1 MSQITWRNVSG
12 PNFGDVAGLASGAA
26 RTFEQAFGAL
36 NTVAGTEADLSQKNY
51 LTQQAQEQQDY
62 SRGQD
67 ALVNERADA
76 RLDIAKSQDK
86 RAADRFADD
95 LLTSTQSRNIA
106 KTRNDQ
112 ATTLFGQEQLQYK
125 RNEVDRGQRIAAEE
139 AIQGIVDTANSP
151 EDYPRLARAYAE
163 KNNLDPTEEATLLQ
177 NLRTRDQNLFG
188 LTETQQ
194 RVIQEQQAGDQQATQ
209 ILDRELGAQ
218 EQAVATEL
226 NVDPQLLQLGQ
237 SGNTDITAER
247 NALDKRLDS
256 GGSADLVKYFTEEVG
271 RAPTVEEFNYIVG
284 RSEEV
289 DSSPFFGGGTEFKGV
304 FEGGYTS
311 VIDEYRNAIGKGDDA
326 EQRKNVEEYLKF
338 TDKTNTVRRN
348 AAQSAED
355 RLLNLQRQQR
365 ENNKARY
372 GGLQSNPV
380 FAQTGNTPETNASLA
395 QLNKLYQT
403 LTNAQ

>member
-36 NTVAGTEADLSQKNY
+36 NEVAGTEADLSQKNF
-51 LTQQAQEQQDY
+51 LTQQKQEQQDY
-62 SRGQD
+62 TRGQD

-76 RLDIAKSQDK
+76 RLDIAKSQDQ

-95 LLTSTQSRNIA
+95 LLTSAQSRKFA
-106 KTRNDQ
+106 KNRNDQ
-112 ATTLFGQEQLQYK
+112 ANTLFDQEQTQYK
-125 RNEVDRGQRIAAEE
+125 RGEIDRGQRIAAEE
-139 AIQGIVDTANSP
+139 AVQGIVDAADTA

-194 RVIQEQQAGDQQATQ
+194 RVVQEQQAGDQQATQ

-218 EQAVATEL
+218 EQTVATEL

-237 SGNTDITAER
+237 SGNTNIGSLRTE
-247 NALDKRLDS
+247 LDS
-256 GGSADLVKYFTEEVG
+256 RTQSKVSADLVKKFVDEIG
-271 RAPTVEEFNYIVG
+271 RNPTVEEFQYIVS
-284 RSEEV
+284 RSETA
-289 DSSPFFGGGTEFKGV
+289 DIFGDD
-304 FEGGYTS
+304 TS
-311 VIDEYRNAIGKGDDA
+311 VSGKVFGDTYSSVIEGYRDSIGKGDDA

-338 TDKTNTVRRN
+338 TDKTNTIRRN

-380 FAQTGNTPETNASLA
+380 LAQTGNTPETNASLA
-395 QLNKLYQT
+395 QLGKLYQT

>member
-36 NTVAGTEADLSQKNY
+36 NEVAGTEADLSQKNF
-51 LTQQAQEQQDY
+51 LTQQKQEQQDY
-62 SRGQD
+62 TRGQD

-76 RLDIAKSQDK
+76 RLDIAKSQDQ

-95 LLTSTQSRNIA
+95 LLTSAQSRKFA
-106 KTRNDQ
+106 KNRNDQ
-112 ATTLFGQEQLQYK
+112 SNTLFDQEQTEYK
-125 RNEVDRGQRIAAEE
+125 RGEVNRGQRIAAEE
-139 AIQGIVDTANSP
+139 AVQDIVDAADTA

-188 LTETQQ
+188 LTATQQ
-194 RVIQEQQAGDQQATQ
+194 RVVQEQQAGDQQATQ

-256 GGSADLVKYFTEEVG
+256 GGSADLVKYFTEKVG
-271 RAPTVEEFNYIVG
+271 RAPTVEEFNYVVG

-289 DSSPFFGGGTEFKGV
+289 DATPFFGGGTEFKGA
-304 FEGGYTS
+304 FEKGFES
-311 VIDEYRNAIGKGDDA
+311 VIDTYRNDIGKGDDA

-380 FAQTGNTPETNASLA
+380 LAQTGNTPETNASLA
-395 QLNKLYQT
+395 QLGKLYQT